1 MELKRENEHKNI
13 DIEEFKALVNNL
25 VPTTLK
31 QAKWICKEVD
41 RLTQEHP
48 ELKTKIKEWSKIP
61 ESEKRELEDIIHQI
75 LDDAEKA
82 RQKW

>member
-1 MELKRENEHKNI
+1 MEIKQENEPENI
-13 DIEEFKALVNNL
+13 DMEEFKALVNNL

-48 ELKTKIKEWSKIP
+48 ELKNKIKEWSKIP
-61 ESEKRELEDIIHQI
+61 ESEKREFEDIIHHI
-75 LDDAEKA
+75 LEESEKD